1 MLGLAFK
8 SDGEGEKESQS
19 NKSESMSIN
28 LILKWQADG
37 AFGYLC

>member
-1 MLGLAFK
+1 MLGLAYK

-19 NKSESMSIN
+19 NKSETMSVN

-37 AFGYLC
+37 AFGYSC